1 MRLWMSAA
9 VASLFASA
17 QALPQAAPFGSE
29 LVLVEPKGTAC
40 LDTRDNTRIPLRLT
54 NRSTERIAF
63 HLSAPGQER
72 DWLHA
77 RSFDIELVPPRSHEI
92 VGGDMDEYARSERQV
107 RFESGDQMDVFV
119 TADLWPRP
127 GYTGKVRARVRDT
140 QGRLH
145 VSEELDVCPA
155 INAADTER

>member
-17 QALPQAAPFGSE
+17 QALARAAPIGAE

-40 LDTRDNTRIPLRLT
+40 LDTRDNSRIPLRLS
-54 NRSTERIAF
+54 NRSAERIAF
-63 HLSAPGQER
+63 HLSAPGEER
-72 DWLHA
+72 NWLHA
-77 RSFDIELVPPRSHEI
+77 RSFDIDFVPPRSYEN
-92 VGGDMDEYARSERQV
+92 VGVILAEYYPSERQV

-155 INAADTER
+155 INSADTEK